1 MKGEVK
7 FMSEI
12 KQVTSVRSDCKID
25 TEGEDLIDLT
35 EEQIAEYNEIAGD
48 DDCNPF
54 KTFAT
59 YEEFV
64 ADLIRHIEI
73 SRKEIEQGL
82 GRPIEELFE
91 EMERWVQS

>member
-1 MKGEVK
+1 MKGKVK

-12 KQVTSVRSDCKID
+12 KQMTSIRSDCEID
-25 TEGEDLIDLT
+25 TEDENLEVLT
-35 EEQIAEYNEIAGD
+35 EEQIAEFNKIAGD

-59 YEEFV
+59 YEEFE

-73 SRKEIEQGL
+73 GLKEKELGL
-82 GRPIEELFE
+82 CRPIEELFE